1 MEENFLSTSID
12 DLVKQINTQRESI
25 LKESILEK
33 VGKEID
39 INEENKRRFPRIA
52 KVLDLL
58 NESDSFYWNDG
69 TESGLHLV
77 TFYRS
82 KPIKS
87 DDNKIEILEFYKK

>member
-1 MEENFLSTSID
+1 MESFLDTSLN
-12 DLVKQINTQRESI
+12 DLVKQINHQRESI

-39 INEENKRRFPRIA
+39 INEENKRRFPRIVRVSE
-52 KVLDLL
+52 VL
-58 NESDSFYWNDG
+58 NGSDSFYWNDG

-77 TFYRS
+77 TFYGN

-87 DDNKIEILEFYKK
+87 DGNKIEILEFYKK